1 MSVKMPW
8 SQRVAI
14 PTNTMPSTSPNT
26 GSLQGSAKLS
36 VNQKFQLTATELGRD
51 PDPMLSITLDWGMIW
66 NGALYLL
73 AWSYIRPENGLDR
86 PRDWQR
92 MLLRLTPDG
101 MCETLELD
109 DALLRMLSHS
119 SIMPT
124 PKGWLLLPRD
134 THHSTLD
141 PINICYLPAT
151 EAGFGP
157 LRAVEIAQDLPLF
170 RKDPQELPFYRGL
183 AQETGRVLHGG
194 PTTEGYIV
202 AVPFH
207 TQLIHKVVFLK
218 LDSDFRTGTWLPW
231 LSRPTPSF
239 TDRLKGL
246 FGAAEAPALGFDD
259 LLSLDKADF
268 TNFKG
273 FDGPVRPEQVSSN
286 GDRLFVFSRGSKSGI
301 KYGTAGT
308 YLAEVGADGRAD
320 RRIFYEDHRSSSQNH
335 ARRGFFTDGGRS
347 FVMQSEFASTDPW
360 KGAWASVD
368 LASGDVTLLPPP
380 RGCKNMSPLDID
392 GRTGWF
398 FRREK
403 DGSYTIWMMAW

>member
-1 MSVKMPW
+1 
-8 SQRVAI
+8 
-14 PTNTMPSTSPNT
+14 MPSTSPNT

-36 VNQKFQLTATELGRD
+36 VNQKFQITAAELGRA
-51 PDPMLSITLDWGMIW
+51 PGPMLSITLDWGMIW

-73 AWSYIRPENGLDR
+73 IWSYIRPENYLDG
-86 PRDWQR
+86 PQDSQR

-101 MCETLELD
+101 MRETLQLD
-109 DALLRMLSHS
+109 DALLRTLRDS

-134 THHSTLD
+134 THHATSD
-141 PINICYLPAT
+141 PIKICYLPAT
-151 EAGFGP
+151 EAGLGP

-183 AQETGRVLHGG
+183 TQETGRVLHGG
-194 PTTEGYIV
+194 PTAEGHIV
-202 AVPFH
+202 ALPFH
-207 TQLIHKVVFLK
+207 TQLIRKVVFLK

-231 LSRPTPSF
+231 LRRPASSF
-239 TDRLKGL
+239 ADL
-246 FGAAEAPALGFDD
+246 EAPALGFDD
-259 LLSLDKADF
+259 LLALDKADF
-268 TNFKG
+268 PDFMG
-273 FDGPVRPEQVSSN
+273 FDGPVRPEQVSSD

-301 KYGTAGT
+301 KYGTPGT

-368 LASGDVTLLPPP
+368 LASGNVTLLPPP

-398 FRREK
+398 FRCEK